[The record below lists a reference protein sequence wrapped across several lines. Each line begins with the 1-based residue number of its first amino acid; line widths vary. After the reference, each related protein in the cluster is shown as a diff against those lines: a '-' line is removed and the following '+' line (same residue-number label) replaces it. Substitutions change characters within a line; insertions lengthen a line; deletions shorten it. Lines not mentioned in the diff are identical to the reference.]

1 MFSLTKIHYMVK
13 TTQYRYLG
21 LQSSMITLLK
31 HQLIKIMRK
40 REGVNKEKRKEK
52 TCTNGEKKKKR
63 EREMV

>member
-1 MFSLTKIHYMVK
+1 MVK
-13 TTQYRYLG
+13 RTQYRYLG
-21 LQSSMITLLK
+21 LQSSMIKLLK

-40 REGVNKEKRKEK
+40 RRCKQEERKEK